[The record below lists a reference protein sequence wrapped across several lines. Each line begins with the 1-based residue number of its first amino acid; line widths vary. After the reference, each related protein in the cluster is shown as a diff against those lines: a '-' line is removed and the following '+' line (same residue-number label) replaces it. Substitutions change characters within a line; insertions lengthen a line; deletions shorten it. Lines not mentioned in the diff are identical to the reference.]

1 MLEFISAQSRG
12 GKIVNRH
19 EARHFAKYSQHMVRL
34 FTIPTVPAGLKNI
47 PTDPEYHFPIVS
59 YLVNIFSLSYI
70 SWHKDTTFKRMIP

>member
-1 MLEFISAQSRG
+1 
-12 GKIVNRH
+12 
-19 EARHFAKYSQHMVRL
+19 MVRL
-34 FTIPTVPAGLKNI
+34 FTIPTVPAGLENI